1 MVGNGNISPLSRL
14 MQATTQA
21 LNECQESMNK
31 TSGTSGKGKSKESVD
46 AKQTERLLKLME
58 SLVDTKNQL
67 TTEIESERISYIDAD
82 IINEMEVA
90 IEKAI
95 SNPIDAKVN
104 QIYFS
109 IFGYNSALWKVLRD
123 MQKLLQTAEVLKDR
137 TGRRVDK
144 VEKKQRELR
153 KKRHEKDSL
162 SVKEEKNEN

>member
-1 MVGNGNISPLSRL
+1 MSASGNLSPLNHL

-21 LNECQESMNK
+21 LNECQKSMNK
-31 TSGTSGKGKSKESVD
+31 SAGTKGKSGENLD

-58 SLVDTKNQL
+58 SLVVTKNQL
-67 TTEIESERISYIDAD
+67 TAEIESDRISHIDAD
-82 IINEMEVA
+82 ILSEMEIA

-123 MQKLLQTAEVLKDR
+123 MQKLLQTAELLKER
-137 TGRRVDK
+137 GGQRVMK

-153 KKRHEKDSL
+153 KKRHEKDTM
-162 SVKEEKNEN
+162 SVKEDGNEN

>member
-1 MVGNGNISPLSRL
+1 MVGDGNISPLNRL
-14 MQATTQA
+14 MQVTTQA
-21 LNECQESMNK
+21 LNDCQENMNK
-31 TSGTSGKGKSKESVD
+31 TFGIDGKSTTEGLD
-46 AKQTERLLKLME
+46 AKQAERLLKLME

-67 TTEIESERISYIDAD
+67 TTEIESDRVSYIDVD

-95 SNPIDAKVN
+95 SNPVDAKVN

-123 MQKLLQTAEVLKDR
+123 MQKLLQTAGVLKQR
-137 TGRRVDK
+137 SGRRVVK

-153 KKRHEKDSL
+153 KKRQEKDSIE
-162 SVKEEKNEN
+162 VKEDKDEN